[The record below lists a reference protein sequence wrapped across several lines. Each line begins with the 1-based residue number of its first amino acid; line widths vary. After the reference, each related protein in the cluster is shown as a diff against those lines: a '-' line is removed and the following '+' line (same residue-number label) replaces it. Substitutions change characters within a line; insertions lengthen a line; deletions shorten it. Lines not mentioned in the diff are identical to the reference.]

1 MAARRP
7 GIISQFRQIIAGLL
21 TLVQTLAGLTA
32 AELKDNFGALRG
44 TLLLLMAAGGLLLTA
59 LTLLTV
65 ALVLALATK
74 VGAVYAAL
82 IVAGGAALAGLALGR
97 HGLSKLEQTKL
108 APERSIATL
117 QAQIDRIK
125 GEAQLPANRPHPAPT
140 EGSEA

>member
-32 AELKDNFGALRG
+32 AELKGNFSALRG
-44 TLLLLMAAGGLLLTA
+44 TLLLLLAAGGLLLTA

-65 ALVLALATK
+65 ACVLALATK

-97 HGLSKLEQTKL
+97 HGLSKLEQTRL
-108 APERSIATL
+108 APVRSIATL

-125 GEAQLPANRPHPAPT
+125 GEARPSENRSPSAPA

>member
-1 MAARRP
+1 MVVRRP

-32 AELKDNFGALRG
+32 AELKGNFGALRG
-44 TLLLLMAAGGLLLTA
+44 TLLLLLAAGGLLLTA

-65 ALVLALATK
+65 ACVLALATK

-82 IVAGGAALAGLALGR
+82 IVACGAALAGLALGR
-97 HGLSKLEQTKL
+97 HGLSKLEQTRL
-108 APERSIATL
+108 APQRSIATL

-125 GEAQLPANRPHPAPT
+125 GEARPPENRSPRAPA